1 MAAGG
6 QGEEEQEPMDFE
18 LGGLDIDAALF
29 AEPEAHVR
37 PEPTEDHGDNPEG
50 RAPVILR
57 SPIRPSAEDV
67 DRHDATHVPYRN
79 WCPMCVAARG
89 KEAPHKRQ
97 VGAGRDRR
105 KATLPK
111 VSLDYQELKSKPKIR
126 AESQAAVEDA
136 NSMLR
141 IVVGKDEAT
150 GMMMA
155 HRVITKGPTDEWVT
169 RRLVK
174 DIEELGRGDIILKTD
189 GEPAMI
195 ALQRAIAELRK
206 NLTTKPENPPAYNP
220 EANGAAE
227 KAVQDVSSQIRTLKL
242 ALEAR
247 LGITIPESSA
257 VVDWII
263 EHAAFVLS
271 RFSVGHDGMT
281 PYERL
286 TGRKWARPMIE
297 LGEVVLAKFATR
309 KIAYGKKKAQTNK
322 LMPRSIR
329 CILVGQMPRTGE
341 HVVIK
346 PNGDT
351 ARCRTI
357 FRVPLEDRWDA
368 EEILNI
374 RATPRS
380 PTPSSWEGEIRAPL
394 AEEAS
399 DDADRRKRRRGVLE
413 EQVAQELDS
422 GAGLPRPEKSEPLEP
437 GR

>member
-6 QGEEEQEPMDFE
+6 QEEEEQEPMDLG
-18 LGGLDIDAALF
+18 LGGLDIDAALA

-37 PEPTEDHGDNPEG
+37 PEPTEDHGRSPEG
-50 RAPVILR
+50 HAPVLLR

-67 DRHDATHVPYRN
+67 ERHDATHVPYRN
-79 WCPMCVAARG
+79 WCPTCVAARG

-97 VGAGRDRR
+97 VGAGLDRR
-105 KATLPK
+105 KARLPK
-111 VSLDYQELKSKPKIR
+111 VSLDYQELKSKPKIQ
-126 AESQAAVEDA
+126 AESQAAAEDA

-141 IVVGKDEAT
+141 IIVGKDEAT
-150 GMMMA
+150 GMTMA
-155 HRVITKGPTDEWVT
+155 HRVVAKGPADEWVT
-169 RRLVK
+169 KRLVK
-174 DIEELGRGDIILKTD
+174 DIEELGRGDVVPKTD

-195 ALQRAIAELRK
+195 ALQKAIAELRR
-206 NLTTKPENPPAYNP
+206 NLITKPENPPAYNP
-220 EANGAAE
+220 ESNGAAE
-227 KAVQDVSSQIRTLKL
+227 KAVQDVSSQVRTLKL

-247 LGITIPESSA
+247 LGIAIPESSA
-257 VVDWII
+257 VVDWIV

-286 TGRKWARPMIE
+286 TGRKWTRSMIE
-297 LGEVVLAKFATR
+297 IGEVVLAKFAAR
-309 KIAYGKKKAQTNK
+309 KLGYGKRKSQKNK

-329 CILVGQMPRTGE
+329 CILVGQMLRTGE

-346 PNGDT
+346 PNGDA
-351 ARCRTI
+351 ARCRTV

-368 EEILNI
+368 EEIVNI

-380 PTPSSWEGEIRAPL
+380 PTPSSGEGEIRAPL

-399 DDADRRKRRRGVLE
+399 DDADRRKRRREVLE
-413 EQVAQELDS
+413 
-422 GAGLPRPEKSEPLEP
+422 
-437 GR
+437 